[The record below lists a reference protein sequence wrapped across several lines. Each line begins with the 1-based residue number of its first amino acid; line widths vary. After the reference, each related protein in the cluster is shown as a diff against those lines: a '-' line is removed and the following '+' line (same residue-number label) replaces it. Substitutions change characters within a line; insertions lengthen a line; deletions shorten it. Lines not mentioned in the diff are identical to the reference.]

1 MEDRKTSCTSDSPL
15 DLSQLPRHSEAVV
28 AEISAPARL
37 AARLRE
43 LGFLPGEHLRVLRS
57 GTALIVQIGQTRIA
71 LRRRDAAAI
80 RLVPSF
86 SSSVGPVC
94 ELSHLLVTPTRAR
107 PRFSMP

>member
-1 MEDRKTSCTSDSPL
+1 MEFRKTSSTAAPPL

-28 AEISAPARL
+28 AGISAPARL

-57 GTALIVQIGQTRIA
+57 GTALIVQIGQTRLA

-80 RLVPSF
+80 RLVP
-86 SSSVGPVC
+86 
-94 ELSHLLVTPTRAR
+94 
-107 PRFSMP
+107 

>member
-1 MEDRKTSCTSDSPL
+1 MKFRKTPCTSASPAPL
-15 DLSQLPRHSEAVV
+15 NLSQLPRHSEAIV

-57 GTALIVQIGQTRIA
+57 GTALIVQIGQTRLA

-80 RLVPSF
+80 RLVP
-86 SSSVGPVC
+86 
-94 ELSHLLVTPTRAR
+94 
-107 PRFSMP
+107 

>member
-1 MEDRKTSCTSDSPL
+1 MKFRKTPSTSDSSPL

-28 AEISAPARL
+28 AEVSAPARL

-57 GTALIVQIGQTRIA
+57 GTALIVQIGQTRLA

-80 RLVPSF
+80 RLVP
-86 SSSVGPVC
+86 
-94 ELSHLLVTPTRAR
+94 
-107 PRFSMP
+107 

>member
-1 MEDRKTSCTSDSPL
+1 MYRVKSNKPRPAAPPL
-15 DLSQLPRHSEAVV
+15 DLSQLPRHGEAVI

-57 GTALIVQIGQTRIA
+57 GTALIVQIGQTRLA

-80 RLVPSF
+80 RLSP
-86 SSSVGPVC
+86 
-94 ELSHLLVTPTRAR
+94 
-107 PRFSMP
+107 

>member
-1 MEDRKTSCTSDSPL
+1 MEFRKTSSTAAPPL

-43 LGFLPGEHLRVLRS
+43 LGFLPGERLRVLRS
-57 GTALIVQIGQTRIA
+57 GTALIVQIGQTRLA

-80 RLVPSF
+80 RLVP
-86 SSSVGPVC
+86 
-94 ELSHLLVTPTRAR
+94 
-107 PRFSMP
+107 